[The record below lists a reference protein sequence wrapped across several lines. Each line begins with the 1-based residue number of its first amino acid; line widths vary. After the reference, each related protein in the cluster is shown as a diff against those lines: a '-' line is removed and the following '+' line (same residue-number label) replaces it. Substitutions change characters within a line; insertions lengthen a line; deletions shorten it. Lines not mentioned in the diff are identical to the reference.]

1 MADSEFEALQPWY
14 PSLNT
19 AAADEHVA
27 EVERYIRTIKD
38 STRSAYSLL
47 PYRHVPRIVL
57 IHLVKNAVFWRNAF
71 PTDDSITQKYSPRYI
86 LTGQELDATKHA
98 VIEFVSYV
106 QTHEEHSNNM
116 DHRTMGCICLGPTGN
131 QQGGHWFM
139 SLASGERVVRYRW
152 TELPIPRE
160 VIDRVSS
167 IGRRQGMP
175 STLTYAN
182 RHGDEIGDTIADYSD
197 EHTDSDDETYQDED
211 AESDDD
217 DDDNDDDNN
226 SQSTDSDQGGD
237 EESSDSE
244 DEDDD
249 DDDDQGRNHRRNAY
263 GEHPPDPPVIFENP
277 GVHETPLAGNNQG
290 VHEAPLADNNQ
301 GVVNE
306 PLAVEIVQDDDEVAV
321 DTERSE
327 DVILDDVNDI
337 ELTESDRFR
346 IAEADGRRR
355 AQQRDDWRPRRHAP
369 RRHDEDFLFS
379 VFDLMHQSIGSQQ
392 LKPDDHAFVTAQM
405 SAKAENVQ
413 HAGGRGPYERTEAA
427 NGHERHGRL

>member
-1 MADSEFEALQPWY
+1 MTTYRELKFGTVEALMNRQVSTIRDCLKRVITLYQSRGFTVGSIMADSEFEPLRPWY
-14 PSLNT
+14 PTLNT

-47 PYRHVPRIVL
+47 PFRHVPRIVL
-57 IHLVKNAVFWRNAF
+57 IHLVKNAVFWQNAF
-71 PTDDSITQKYSPRYI
+71 RTGDGITQKYSPRYI

-98 VIEFVSYV
+98 VLEFGSYV

-197 EHTDSDDETYQDED
+197 DQSDPDDETYKPDE
-211 AESDDD
+211 DDD
-217 DDDNDDDNN
+217 DDSDDDSD
-226 SQSTDSDQGGD
+226 SQSTDSDQDGD
-237 EESSDSE
+237 DESSDS
-244 DEDDD
+244 EDDD
-249 DDDDQGRNHRRNAY
+249 DDDDDNHQQT
-263 GEHPPDPPVIFENP
+263 H
-277 GVHETPLAGNNQG
+277 
-290 VHEAPLADNNQ
+290 
-301 GVVNE
+301 
-306 PLAVEIVQDDDEVAV
+306 
-321 DTERSE
+321 
-327 DVILDDVNDI
+327 
-337 ELTESDRFR
+337 LT
-346 IAEADGRRR
+346 
-355 AQQRDDWRPRRHAP
+355 
-369 RRHDEDFLFS
+369 L
-379 VFDLMHQSIGSQQ
+379 
-392 LKPDDHAFVTAQM
+392 
-405 SAKAENVQ
+405 
-413 HAGGRGPYERTEAA
+413 PYSSKIKEWEM
-427 NGHERHGRL
+427 NLL